1 MSLSTDVRRHLA
13 SVKLAK
19 ELLDFE
25 AKTSLKEGM
34 KKTVDWYKENV
45 RL

>member
-25 AKTSLKEGM
+25 AKTSLEEGM
-34 KKTVDWYKENV
+34 KKTVDWYKNKIK
-45 RL
+45 L